1 MTKNI
6 KQTIFFLI
14 FFISHIQSQ
23 NVPDEYY
30 NAVKKAHTLLENKD
44 YKNAAISFSEALK

>member
-30 NAVKKAHTLLENKD
+30 NAVKKAHTLWKTKIIKMQQFL
-44 YKNAAISFSEALK
+44 FLKL